1 MPLGSGRPAGLGWGR
16 GRAGARAMAESDFT
30 IRAEG
35 EAAVIARMSF
45 EARPEAL
52 IKALTDP
59 DKIRAWMGAPEA
71 PLKVCEVDARPGGRF
86 RLAWAFPDGAEAWS
100 AGVFDTLAEDRI
112 GHTEAHRPD
121 WTGGET
127 RVLKE
132 VRAHEG
138 RSWLRQTIQFSGP
151 LARGSALGTMAAGM
165 QASWARL
172 AEVAKG

>member
-1 MPLGSGRPAGLGWGR
+1 MS
-16 GRAGARAMAESDFT
+16 ESDFT
-30 IRAEG
+30 IRPEG
-35 EAAVIARMSF
+35 EAAVIAQMSF
-45 EARPEAL
+45 EAKPEAVL
-52 IKALTDP
+52 KALTDP
-59 DKIRAWMGAPEA
+59 GVMAKWMGAPQA
-71 PLKVCEVDARPGGRF
+71 PLKLCEVDARPGGRF

-127 RVLKE
+127 RVLKQ

-138 RSWLRQTIQFSGP
+138 RTWLRQTTLFSGP
-151 LARGSALGTMAAGM
+151 MARGSALGTMAAGV

-172 AEVAKG
+172 AEVLKG